1 MPDTLDAPT
10 LLRRPN
16 RRVVAGVAGGIA
28 DHLRIPVSYVRAAF
42 VVASA
47 AGGLGIVIY
56 AGFWIVVPSA
66 AAPNQR
72 SQLSISEYVAAGAI
86 AIVAIASSAWT
97 SPFGNLFIPA
107 AIGCLGAALLW
118 RQAGDTQRA
127 RWRQLSRASLSATT
141 DDGHGRARMLVGAV
155 LVVIG
160 CASALAP
167 TDLAAL
173 RDGLEAV
180 AITLVGVALITGP
193 WWVRMATE
201 LTEERRERIR
211 SQERAAFA
219 AHLHDSV
226 LQTLALIQSNAESPR
241 EVVRLARGQERALR
255 SMLYSPTHSDPV
267 GNLADT
273 IRATAAEVEDA
284 YAISVEVV
292 VVGDAPLDD
301 ALTELVAATREALVN
316 AARHAGVDTASLYVE
331 VDDTAVVAYVR
342 DRGNGF
348 DPTCVP
354 PDRHGLRGSIV
365 ERAQRHGGTATVRS
379 EHGWGTEISIKV
391 PR

>member
-1 MPDTLDAPT
+1 
-10 LLRRPN
+10 
-16 RRVVAGVAGGIA
+16 
-28 DHLRIPVSYVRAAF
+28 
-42 VVASA
+42 
-47 AGGLGIVIY
+47 
-56 AGFWIVVPSA
+56 
-66 AAPNQR
+66 
-72 SQLSISEYVAAGAI
+72 
-86 AIVAIASSAWT
+86 
-97 SPFGNLFIPA
+97 
-107 AIGCLGAALLW
+107 
-118 RQAGDTQRA
+118 
-127 RWRQLSRASLSATT
+127 
-141 DDGHGRARMLVGAV
+141 MLVGAV

-167 TDLAAL
+167 TDLSAL
-173 RDGLEAV
+173 RDGAEAV

-211 SQERAAFA
+211 SQERATLA

-241 EVVRLARGQERALR
+241 EVVRLARVQERALR
-255 SMLYSPTHSDPV
+255 SMLYAPTNPCPV

-273 IRATAAEVEDA
+273 VRAAAADVEDA

-301 ALTELVAATREALVN
+301 ALTALIAATREALIN

-331 VDDTAVVAYVR
+331 VDDTAVASYVR
-342 DRGNGF
+342 DRGKGF
-348 DPTCVP
+348 DPDCVP

-365 ERAQRHGGTATVRS
+365 DRVQRHGGTTTIRS
-379 EHGWGTEISIKV
+379 EPGWGTEITIKV